1 MAGVGRIFK
10 RKQKLADGR
19 IVEDPIWWIAFYHR
33 GKEHRQSSGSESDVV
48 ARKML
53 KKKLGELGR
62 GRFVPNEERLTF
74 EELCKFIRDDYAVND
89 NRSTAT
95 LNFNIAHLE
104 SFFKFDRA
112 VDITPDRGFSL
123 PAKTA
128 RRACCPENH

>member
-104 SFFKFDRA
+104 SFLSS
-112 VDITPDRGFSL
+112 TEPW
-123 PAKTA
+123 T
-128 RRACCPENH
+128 